1 MIVRL
6 TEHLGPLNEYAK
18 AAKESKL
25 LRTTLASVYGD
36 LLTFCSQVRSVF
48 IDEQG
53 GERKWLSIKI
63 FIRVQWEPF
72 EAKFGAIDTSISH
85 HLRMLSHSVKAI
97 QLNAIERVNIGA
109 ELERQRVCE
118 RERCNS
124 A

>member
-1 MIVRL
+1 MVCL
-6 TEHLGPLNEYAK
+6 TEHLGHLNEYAK
-18 AAKESKL
+18 AANGSKL

-48 IDEQG
+48 VDELG

-72 EAKFGAIDTSISH
+72 EAKFGAIDTSIRH
-85 HLRMLSHSVKAI
+85 HLQVLLHSVQALQI
-97 QLNAIERVNIGA
+97 NAIEQGNTEA
-109 ELERQRVCE
+109 ESERQRVRE
-118 RERCNS
+118 MERCNF